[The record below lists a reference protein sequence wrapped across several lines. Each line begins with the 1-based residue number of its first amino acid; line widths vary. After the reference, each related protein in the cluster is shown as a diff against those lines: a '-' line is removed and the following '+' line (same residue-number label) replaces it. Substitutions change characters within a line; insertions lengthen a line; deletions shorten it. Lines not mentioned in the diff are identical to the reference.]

1 MAKTNAGAFFERKEI
16 SDEDVQKSAHFTYR
30 DGFRLGFGI
39 FVGLAAAGLIFLAI
53 VWAASSL
60 LRLF

>member
-1 MAKTNAGAFFERKEI
+1 MAKANAGVFFERKEI

-39 FVGLAAAGLIFLAI
+39 FIGLFTAGLILMAI
-53 VWAASSL
+53 VWVTSSL